1 MISRNERG
9 AIRRDAWRLAWVGL
23 LLATLA
29 GCASAPREAVPPDDV
44 AYFERPLPS
53 LAEGALMSP
62 REDGASLDFSN
73 PALARVRQAL
83 LDAHERWVGTPYRL
97 GGESS
102 RGIDC
107 SALVQRVFAENFRI
121 ELPRTTR
128 AQVQE
133 GTPVARDELLV
144 GDLVFFR
151 PPGAYNHVGIYVG
164 EGYFL
169 HASTS
174 QGVIL
179 SELDN
184 VYWRRHYWQARRP
197 MEPTQLAQRTT
208 WFDS

>member
-1 MISRNERG
+1 MSRRTWPRG
-9 AIRRDAWRLAWVGL
+9 LRMAGAGL
-23 LLATLA
+23 LLAVLA
-29 GCASAPREAVPPDDV
+29 GCASAPRERSGSEEV
-44 AYFERPLPS
+44 AYFDRSLPS
-53 LAEGALMSP
+53 LADGALMSP
-62 REDGASLDFSN
+62 AERGAYLGFSN

-97 GGESS
+97 GGSS
-102 RGIDC
+102 PRGIDC
-107 SALVQRVFAENFRI
+107 SALVQRVFQDNFRI
-121 ELPRTTR
+121 ELPRTTD
-128 AQVQE
+128 AQVHE

-197 MEPTQLAQRTT
+197 MEPEQLAQRTT

>member
-1 MISRNERG
+1 MSQGTWPRRG
-9 AIRRDAWRLAWVGL
+9 LRLAGMGL
-23 LLATLA
+23 SLWLLA
-29 GCASAPREAVPPDDV
+29 GCASAPREASGTGEQ
-44 AYFERPLPS
+44 AYFDRSMPS
-53 LAEGALMSP
+53 LADGALMSP
-62 REDGASLDFSN
+62 AERGAYLGFAN

-97 GGESS
+97 GGSS
-102 RGIDC
+102 PRGIDC
-107 SALVQRVFAENFRI
+107 SALVQRVFQDNFRI
-121 ELPRTTR
+121 ELPRTTD
-128 AQVQE
+128 AQVRE

-151 PPGAYNHVGIYVG
+151 PPGPYNHVGIYVG

-197 MEPTQLAQRTT
+197 MEPAQLAQRTR